1 MTVASHFGDPVF
13 SSVFLPRHFRGPMRS
28 FRHFTTAVVVAS
40 ASFVF
45 TACATGGASG
55 GAGTAVRSEGAQN
68 SVPSASQKAIANAID
83 AATAPFVGSLKSK
96 KYYPQSCH
104 TVKLIKAEDKVGF
117 VSMKDAQD
125 AGFSR
130 DLYSTDC
137 Q

>member
-1 MTVASHFGDPVF
+1 
-13 SSVFLPRHFRGPMRS
+13 MRS
-28 FRHFTTAVVVAS
+28 FRHFATAMVVAS

-45 TACATGGASG
+45 TACATGGASGGASG

-130 DLYSTDC
+130 DLYNTDC